1 MKRVLAIA
9 SISLRSATRS
19 KVVLC
24 LLALLAVS
32 IVVLPLTAKG
42 DGTAAGQAR
51 ILLTYTL
58 GLVGLILSI
67 STLWAGCAAIAQE
80 VDDCQIHLVVTK
92 PVTRFEIWLGKW
104 LGLLALNALLLGA
117 SGLTVYGLLKWTVR
131 DDVVSEEDRVVL
143 DEEVLVARRVVMPD
157 LKDDG
162 VEEDARELVNQRIE
176 QNTMPPGLSEENAVE
191 AARIALLT
199 RAYSAPRGYVLNWTF
214 TVPRGLRQSESL
226 HVRYRFSSSDVL
238 AQKVTGR
245 WRASAPN
252 SETMF
257 ETVGEFAPQKHHSFP
272 ISPDA
277 IGADGTVEIQ
287 FQNENPSQVTI
298 LFSPDD
304 GISLLV
310 NQSSFEANFIRALM
324 IIFIHLAFL
333 GALGVTAGS
342 LLSLPVAA
350 FVAVFVMV
358 LLKSSPFIQ
367 GMASR
372 DFLVTFSDPEATR
385 SILDVV
391 LGVTFKVMEF
401 VVSPLEAPA
410 ALEALGAGQMVLWK
424 WVRQMFGVKILY
436 SLVMAVVG
444 SWLFNRRELGLPS

>member
-9 SISLRSATRS
+9 SISLRAAVRS

-32 IVVLPLTAKG
+32 IVMLPLTAKG

-51 ILLTYTL
+51 VLLIYTL

-80 VDDCQIHLVVTK
+80 VDGRQIHLVVTK

-104 LGLLALNALLLGA
+104 LGLLALNGLLLGL
-117 SGLTVYGLLKWTVR
+117 SGLTVYGLLKWTLR
-131 DDVVSEEDRVVL
+131 AEVVSDEDRVVL
-143 DEEVLVARRVVMPD
+143 HEEVLVARRVVMPHLID
-157 LKDDG
+157 
-162 VEEDARELVNQRIE
+162 VSEEARALVNQRIE
-176 QNTMPPGLSEENAVE
+176 QGTMPPGLSEENALE
-191 AARIALLT
+191 AARMALLM
-199 RAYSAPRGYVLNWTF
+199 RAYSAPSGYALNWTF
-214 TVPRGLRQSESL
+214 TVPRHLRHSDSL
-226 HVRYRFSSSDVL
+226 HVQYRFSSSDIL
-238 AQKVTGR
+238 AQKVTAR
-245 WRASAPN
+245 WRASAPD

-257 ETVGEFAPQKHHSFP
+257 ETVGEFAPEKTHSFP

-277 IGADGTVEIQ
+277 IGADGTVEIG
-287 FQNENPSQVTI
+287 FQNESPSQVTV

-310 NQSSFEANFIRALM
+310 NESSFGANYIRALLIM
-324 IIFIHLAFL
+324 FIHLGFL

-372 DFLVTFSDPEATR
+372 DFLVTFNDPEATR
-385 SILDVV
+385 SIVDVF
-391 LGVTFKVMEF
+391 LGAIFKVMEF
-401 VVSPLEAPA
+401 LVAPLESPA
-410 ALEALGAGQMVLWK
+410 ALEALGAGQMVLWQ
-424 WVRQMFGVKILY
+424 WVGSMFLVKIVVY
-436 SLVMAVVG
+436 GMGMALIG